1 MLEEAEIVSRL
12 FLDDWEK
19 LLSQDVLVRFFIP
32 GFFIPVLW
40 AHGEGARSRG

>member
-1 MLEEAEIVSRL
+1 MLEKAEIVSRL

-32 GFFIPVLW
+32 GCALGP
-40 AHGEGARSRG
+40 R